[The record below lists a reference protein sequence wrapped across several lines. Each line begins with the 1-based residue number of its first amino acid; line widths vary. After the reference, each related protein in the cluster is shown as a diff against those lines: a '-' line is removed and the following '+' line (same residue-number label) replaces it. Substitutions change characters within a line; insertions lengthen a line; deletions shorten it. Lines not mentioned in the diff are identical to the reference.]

1 MDECPICLTT
11 LAGAV
16 TQTGCCQ
23 KTMHAKC
30 YVKCMLV
37 KSVCPMCRSP
47 QESLELQ
54 SVIVPVPV
62 VQTPNHM
69 PTPRTRLLHA
79 FMAVL
84 FCGGATVFLTT
95 QCC

>member
-30 YVKCMLV
+30 YVKCILV
-37 KSVCPMCRSP
+37 KPACPMCRAS
-47 QESLELQ
+47 QETLELQ

-62 VQTPNHM
+62 VQTPNQM
-69 PTPRTRLLHA
+69 PTPRTRALHA

-84 FCGGATVFLTT
+84 FYGGATAYITT
-95 QCC
+95 R

>member
-30 YVKCMLV
+30 YVKCILV
-37 KSVCPMCRSP
+37 KPACPMCRAS
-47 QESLELQ
+47 QETLELQ

-62 VQTPNHM
+62 VQIQNQM
-69 PTPRTRLLHA
+69 PTPRTRALHA